1 MSQYC
6 YNEACTKDF
15 LNLEHDVIFAGQ
27 AGFDLIELRFDC
39 INKYL
44 ENHTISDLKNLLA
57 DNNIKPSALNALYIY
72 PEFLT
77 DKNDPQK
84 DKEIFDLLDLIKKL
98 YQEIGI
104 NQCIVVAP
112 LMSDESLCK
121 SYQTPQITESCVK
134 ILKYLAS
141 SMPYIAW
148 IFEPVGLTRS
158 LVRDADCAYEI
169 ISAVNYDNVGLVLDS
184 YNLYLK
190 ERSDNYSFGKI
201 PSDKIFA
208 IHLTNGKKVAETE
221 KIIDQRYR
229 TFCEEGDA
237 INLFKFLNSL
247 KEINYRGMISTE
259 VFNNDLY
266 KKYSQKEIIKKAFQD
281 INKLINIYSI

>member
-1 MSQYC
+1 M
-6 YNEACTKDF
+6 
-15 LNLEHDVIFAGQ
+15 
-27 AGFDLIELRFDC
+27 
-39 INKYL
+39 
-44 ENHTISDLKNLLA
+44 LA
-57 DNNIKPSALNALYIY
+57 DNNIRPSALNALYIY

-77 DKNDPQK
+77 DKSDPQK
-84 DKEIFDLLDLIKKL
+84 DKEIFNLIDLIKNL

-104 NQCIVVAP
+104 NQCLVVAP
-112 LMSDESLCK
+112 LMSDENLCK
-121 SYQTPQITESCVK
+121 NYKPQQITASCVK

-141 SMPYIAW
+141 SMPYITW

-158 LVRDADCAYEI
+158 LVRDADYAYEI

-201 PSDKIFA
+201 PSNKIFA

-237 INLFKFLNSL
+237 INLFKFLSAL
-247 KEINYRGMISTE
+247 KEINYIGMISTE
-259 VFNNDLY
+259 VFNNELY
-266 KKYSQKEIIKKAFQD
+266 KKHSQKEIINKAFQD
-281 INKLINIYSI
+281 INKIINIYTISNDYRLFNK